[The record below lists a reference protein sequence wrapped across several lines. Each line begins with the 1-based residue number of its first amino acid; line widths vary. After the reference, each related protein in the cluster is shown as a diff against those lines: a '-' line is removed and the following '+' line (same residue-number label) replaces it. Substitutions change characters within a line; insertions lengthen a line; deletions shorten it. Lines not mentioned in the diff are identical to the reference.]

1 MAPPFQRLRSHLL
14 ARLGDA
20 PPAIR
25 AKAAVFVNVNLVI
38 AAMLAINV
46 VVVELILTH
55 DPLAAAVESGWI
67 AVIATAFAFLRRG
80 RYAAASNLTI
90 AVTLVSLGALGF
102 EATVGGPLFS
112 FTKLALLL
120 APAIVY
126 AFLVGA
132 GRQPPVW
139 ATAFSLAL
147 LGVFFAWRF
156 VDVPGGTDALD
167 VSWLVSTY
175 FLITAIGF
183 MSRGA
188 SAIYLDAI
196 VAAEEKARESR
207 AGVEGLQRA
216 GVRFRTI
223 FDSINEAVFIQEA
236 ETGAIVDV
244 NRKMSELY
252 GYTVDEVRRLSIA
265 ELSSNVPPYTQGEAE
280 GWRALALSGRTPTF
294 EWQARAKDG
303 RVFWVEVSMCL
314 ATLDDEERLLVTV
327 RDIERRKAEQ
337 QQRAS
342 LETRLRQSEK
352 MDAIGQLAGGV
363 AHDFNNQL
371 TAILG
376 YGELLRLAAKDA
388 ESASFAEHIV
398 RASRRSADLT
408 RQLLTFAR
416 KGHYQVVPVDVHA
429 LVIEVIALLERS
441 IDKRITIRTEFKD
454 GEAVVLGDPA
464 QLEAA
469 LLNLAINARDAMP
482 EGGTLT
488 ISTRAL
494 EPDGRAR
501 KSTPPAPGPHLR
513 ISVTDTGTGMSEA
526 TLKRLFEPF
535 FTTKAPGKGTGM
547 GLASVYGAVQIH
559 KGTIAVDSQLGRGTT
574 FEIDLP
580 LAQTA
585 VDEPRNEP
593 RALADLA
600 RLRVL
605 VVDDE
610 PDVRELLRQMLARA
624 GCQVRTSQDGAE
636 ALALFAR
643 EGRDI
648 DVVILDLM
656 MPRMSGRDVFAAL
669 RRLDPGVKVLVASG
683 YSLDGEAQALLDD
696 GAIGFLQKPFEL
708 GTLLAKLRGFDSTS
722 AASSADGSAP
732 AKDADAG
739 HEAADAPGAQDRE
752 RTRDA

>member
-1 MAPPFQRLRSHLL
+1 LRSYLL
-14 ARLGDA
+14 ARLVDA
-20 PPAIR
+20 PPAVR
-25 AKAAVFVNVNLVI
+25 AKAAVFVNVNVVI
-38 AAMLAINV
+38 AVMLAINV
-46 VVVELILTH
+46 VVAELILTR
-55 DPLAAAVESGWI
+55 DPVAAALESGWI
-67 AVIATAFAFLRRG
+67 VVIVVALAILRTG
-80 RYAAASNLTI
+80 RYAVASNLTI
-90 AVTLVSLGALGF
+90 AVALVSLGTLGF
-102 EATVGGPLFS
+102 ESSVGGPLFC
-112 FTKLALLL
+112 FTRLALLL

-132 GRQPPVW
+132 GRAPPVW
-139 ATAFSLAL
+139 ATAFSLLL

-156 VDVPGGTDALD
+156 VEVPGGTDALD
-167 VSWLVSTY
+167 VSWLVSTS

-207 AGVEGLQRA
+207 DNAEDLRRA

-223 FDSINEAVFIQEA
+223 FDSINEAVFIQDPT
-236 ETGAIVDV
+236 TGAILDV

-252 GYTVDEVRRLSIA
+252 GYTVPEVQRMTVA
-265 ELSSNVPPYTQGEAE
+265 DVSSNVPPYTQREAE
-280 GWRALALSGRTPTF
+280 GWIALVRSGRTPTF

-303 RVFWVEVSMCL
+303 RIFWVEVSMCL
-314 ATLDDEERLLVTV
+314 AKIDSEDRLLVTV

-337 QQRAS
+337 QERAS

-376 YGELLRLAAKDA
+376 YGELLRLAAKD
-388 ESASFAEHIV
+388 EDSATFAEHIV

-416 KGHYQVVPVDVHA
+416 KGHYEVVPVDVHA
-429 LVIEVIALLERS
+429 LVTDVVALLERS
-441 IDKRITIRTEFKD
+441 IDKRIAIRTTFMNGD
-454 GEAVVLGDPA
+454 AVVLGDPA

-482 EGGTLT
+482 EGGELAIT
-488 ISTRAL
+488 TRAL
-494 EPDGRAR
+494 PPEARAR
-501 KSTPPAPGPHLR
+501 KSTPPAPGPWIR

-535 FTTKAPGKGTGM
+535 FTTKPPGKGTGM
-547 GLASVYGAVQIH
+547 GLASAYGAVQIH
-559 KGTIAVDSQLGRGTT
+559 KGTIAVESKLGHGTT

-580 LAQTA
+580 LAETA
-585 VDEPRNEP
+585 VEGPRHEP

-600 RLRVL
+600 SVRVL

-610 PDVRELLRQMLARA
+610 PDVRGLIREMLERA
-624 GCQVRTSQDGAE
+624 GCQVRTAQDGAE
-636 ALALFAR
+636 AVDLFR
-643 EGRDI
+643 EDWRAI

-669 RRLDPGVKVLVASG
+669 RQIDPDAKILVASG
-683 YSLDGEAQALLDD
+683 YSVDGEARALLDA

-708 GTLLAKLRGFDSTS
+708 ATLLAKLPAFG
-722 AASSADGSAP
+722 ASAP
-732 AKDADAG
+732 ESGTESAPELAPTKDANAQR
-739 HEAADAPGAQDRE
+739 EAADAPGAEDRE
-752 RTRDA
+752 RSRDA